1 MRLSTRARYGAR
13 FMLGLALH
21 YGNGPRLLKDIA
33 REQEISEKSL
43 TQLGIPLKAR
53 GLINASRGAHGGYT
67 LAREPSRVTLKEIV
81 AVLEGDLTP
90 VECARN
96 TSACTRIA
104 SCVTREVWV
113 RVGERIA
120 ETLNA
125 VTLEDLV
132 RKYRRKEKKVA
143 MYNI

>member
-1 MRLSTRARYGAR
+1 
-13 FMLGLALH
+13 
-21 YGNGPRLLKDIA
+21 
-33 REQEISEKSL
+33 
-43 TQLGIPLKAR
+43 
-53 GLINASRGAHGGYT
+53 
-67 LAREPSRVTLKEIV
+67 
-81 AVLEGDLTP
+81 
-90 VECARN
+90 
-96 TSACTRIA
+96 
-104 SCVTREVWV
+104 VWV